1 MKSSL
6 IVLGCFALGLA
17 ACSAPQGKKLASTN
31 GLAPVATGPISPA
44 TKSASLTGAQAG
56 QMVSVLPGGTVT
68 VTLDADDQDGYSWRL
83 AEIPDPTVLKLVSQE
98 YIPPATTG
106 ARGQEKWVFQ
116 STGLGDVD
124 VRMWYGDLRNSPL
137 GGKET
142 FDFITSVVNEPAR
155 QPTKHSKKSRKVSPD
170 HTA

>member
-1 MKSSL
+1 
-6 IVLGCFALGLA
+6 
-17 ACSAPQGKKLASTN
+17 
-31 GLAPVATGPISPA
+31 
-44 TKSASLTGAQAG
+44 
-56 QMVSVLPGGTVT
+56 MVSVLPGGTVT